1 MTTSDTKTSRLDNND
16 FLFPARYIGGYTWL
30 DEYDLNTDAI
40 GQGITLA
47 LDATDQSKFDTFLE
61 IIDANTGKVL
71 ADNDDEGGIS
81 TNSLIAPGQPS
92 QSGDIF
98 DISTIPDS
106 LTIDG
111 TTKYKVR
118 VFSVDSVTD
127 LLSTYPYTLQAS
139 VPNGNVSLVPRGS
152 NFSSPLTGSTV
163 ALTGKLDVNKDFTF
177 PGIGGNTLA
186 DEFLVSTSLD
196 NEPLKISLSSTTI
209 GFDPFVAVISPKNPE
224 IFVSDNNSGG
234 GLNSQLTVPRAGI
247 DYRIRVSSNTTFPNS
262 TASAADYSLQVSV
275 AQGSVT
281 LTPRSGETL
290 QLGRSGGKV
299 PDGSTLPDISN
310 GGTSPQIF
318 GTPVDIA
325 TPTINAPGPGNP
337 TGQSANTVT
346 GLFYNLSDSKDD
358 ILLFSLPST
367 ATGKQIL
374 ALSGSDNIIGTS
386 GADTVNGMQGA
397 DTIDGGAG
405 NDSLSGGKESDS
417 LEGGAGDDD
426 ILGNN
431 DNDTLTGGEGN
442 DTIRGGKEK
451 DSLTGGGG
459 DDFLYGDRHQDFLT
473 GGHGNDTFVLAG
485 GQIAALSLT
494 DADVITDFK
503 TGDKIGLTDGNT
515 FGGLSFENVSLT
527 LTGQPAVN
535 SIAIK
540 VKADSSYLG
549 IVQGVAK
556 STLTTNAFVIL

>member
-1 MTTSDTKTSRLDNND
+1 MTTSDTKTGRLDNND

-127 LLSTYPYTLQAS
+127 LLSTYPYTLQAT

-163 ALTGKLDVNKDFTF
+163 ALTGKLEVNKDFTF

-290 QLGRSGGKV
+290 QLGRGGGKV
-299 PDGSTLPDISN
+299 PDASTLPDGVI
-310 GGTSPQIF
+310 PPLDLIF
-318 GTPVDIA
+318 TPVTIA
-325 TPTINAPGPGNP
+325 TPTINAPGSGNP

-346 GLFYNLSDSKDD
+346 GLFYNLSDSNDD

-374 ALSGSDNIIGTS
+374 ALSGSDKITGTS

-417 LEGGAGDDD
+417 LEGGAGNDQ

-473 GGHGNDTFVLAG
+473 GGDGNDTFVLAG

-549 IVQGVAK
+549 IVQGVAQ
-556 STLTTNAFVIL
+556 SALTANAFVIL